1 MNKRNKRITNY
12 FILFSLILIL
22 GVVYSVLQA
31 NLQINGTTKIT
42 QNSWDVHFDSIQVT
56 NGSVPIGTGDT
67 GAKID
72 PNNPLKVDFEV
83 TLSTPGDFY
92 EFTVDVENDGSI
104 DAMISTL
111 TKSLKVNNVAV
122 ETVPDYLTYSVT
134 YEDDSEILE
143 HHLLAKNTKE
153 TLKIRLEFKTDIDVE
168 DLPGAATTITTSV
181 EPQFNQADE
190 TAIKKVKPSF
200 VGYYAD
206 IEEDGIVDGIIYA
219 DLLVGKTTD
228 GNSYT
233 IPTISNAKEYH
244 VSQEEYNGPFGTHA
258 VLSPSSS
265 TGAERF
271 YIMALTDADG
281 SSSETNY
288 CWYAAAGQYGGSGV
302 PESLTSSDF
311 GSGRDNTENVLEAWL
326 NEEYGSQ
333 NASTVNKNDI
343 WEEVQYKVQDGWFVP
358 SQQEWEAFIRE
369 LDISLED
376 SYNYGLSYYEDNL
389 SYTYVYWSSSQT
401 SETSAVV
408 AGFIDPEDPENTY
421 YEWVD
426 FIDQS
431 YLRLSNTF

>member
-56 NGSVPIGTGDT
+56 KGSVPIGTGDT
-67 GAKID
+67 GATID

-104 DAMISTL
+104 DAMIGTL
-111 TKSLKVNNVAV
+111 TKTLKVNNV
-122 ETVPDYLTYSVT
+122 TVSEIPDYLNYSVT
-134 YEDDSEILE
+134 YENDTEILE
-143 HHLLAKNTKE
+143 KHLLAKGKKE
-153 TLKIRLEFKTDIDVE
+153 TLKIRLEFKTDIEVE

-181 EPQFNQADE
+181 ETQYIQADD
-190 TAIKKVKPSF
+190 TAIKIIKPSF

-219 DLLVGKTTD
+219 DLLAGKTTD

-281 SSSETNY
+281 TSSGETIY
-288 CWYAAAGQYGGSGV
+288 CWYSAAGRYGGSGV

-333 NASTVNKNDI
+333 NEHEDNINDI
-343 WEEVQYKVQDGWFVP
+343 WEEVQYKANDGWFVP
-358 SQQEWEAFIRE
+358 SRQEWEAFIRE
-369 LDISLED
+369 LDITVEKAN
-376 SYNYGLSYYEDNL
+376 NYGLFYKDDL
-389 SYTYVYWSSSQT
+389 PGVYWSSSLSST
-401 SETSAVV
+401 TSAV
-408 AGFIDPEDPENTY
+408 AADYINPEYPEYTY
-421 YEWVD
+421 NEWVD
-426 FIDQS
+426 FIDRR